1 MATVTQSFP
10 KILKMLR
17 ETSSN
22 KEKREALTYIRSNFK
37 KLESSNN
44 IKEEQYKDLC
54 KLVIDASMS
63 KDQNIQHEAY
73 DTLTCIVQNF
83 RSHKLN
89 LFESMLHINRKDR
102 LKILKLLDVVDDIAI
117 LIAANDKSIFHLL
130 NDCMHTVQPVTMN
143 WLLPTAC
150 TDNLQKLT
158 EIENR
163 VLSNN
168 QKIEEEMINY
178 SLNLLRRLYKV
189 AAEMADNKIQRF
201 DELLMEK
208 VVLLAYM
215 GHKRQRSP
223 ALKVLQQAITTNLAT
238 HVRNELPDVWTQY
251 KTDLQSTYCKRMQLL
266 VTVCELDWAVQWNIS
281 VQLLGTDLH
290 RGASLINN
298 LLSVEERAFK
308 SSDAVIRRQAFL
320 SWKLLIDNFALD
332 SQELGTT
339 RRIKLLCIPLNAKNS
354 KTELIAL
361 TKLEVWWHLIIK
373 LYKDIGKFVDPVITQ
388 FLNFCFGP
396 LGDTPLLSSKCDVAS
411 PGKRFFKTKL
421 VAVDALSQLLVAK
434 QEKHMLYT
442 PILEEMLPHCICG
455 TVFQQCYKSIIHSV
469 GEALLILSQIND
481 KEMKNRCQAGKLL
494 WSSLVNYAQESQ
506 TEIKDLVYKDI
517 LLVINELVN
526 HIADKPMI
534 QDLILDVI
542 IIDLP
547 NFNKDIQIHS
557 GMLSDLL
564 FKLFSTSILQKI
576 KKNHCKGLNC
586 LLWECVKPKIGNE
599 YCLNTLEFLK
609 TVLDKITQVNVE
621 DKSTTVIPEIWC
633 IVAEILTK
641 YMEDSCN
648 INEGNAA
655 QHNFK
660 TTEYILK
667 FPFTHIFLKD
677 LKQVQEISGTW
688 KKLYKQFDLQGDLVV
703 TVKSNETLL
712 STIKMMQCCLNKNK
726 DCNNLITSCLDTLL
740 NTINFNSLLACNEVP
755 SVVEFLIDLIRTTF
769 NNSQFTDCDI
779 TLKALSAVLITVY
792 GHDPKKAILCLQ
804 YVKPVIELVLVSST
818 GTSLKEITNMWEIVI
833 SIFKGLEKSYSSEFL
848 SLYKEIII
856 QSINHSNIEIATQ
869 TLSFLDEENNFDEKG
884 QRMVQEIHKRIKP
897 DKLPFK
903 LNNAEKKIEDNEISE
918 KQMKMAG
925 SFLNRKSVI
934 PKMILIRA
942 KKEND
947 EKRISMPDPEAQEYV
962 YIKTDV
968 KYDVNR
974 LTDHQKEILKKKRD
988 DIPALYNDL
997 SQSSSQSTQ
1006 NLQEWF
1012 DKRGKRINETDY
1024 AHDAT
1029 KNNPEKEENIDHDA
1043 NKENT
1048 IESTITEYIVIDKI
1062 ETISNTDLKAVQQQI
1077 DPPVQSTS
1085 LLSEDSTSNKASD
1098 NNTNDNSSKEQTNL
1112 ISEIFENDKLGTS
1125 LDDDKE
1131 EIYDQD
1137 ELDSVAK
1144 RLNFESRDE
1153 FSDEKESEPRLSSP
1167 SVLENGKRRNRNSTT
1182 KTGSNELDSDKTTNT
1197 QDEQSESKML
1207 KTLKTKSSLIKHRK
1221 GTKRKYASDSD
1232 SEETMYQRRRRKYTI
1247 SETPSDSDSVPSVE
1261 SEHSEGTKEE
1271 QCLSQRTK
1279 NEISRLKINMV
1290 FYSALPN
1297 RRRSKQQE
1305 QLKDTNCEIKNL
1317 RTYTRKSP
1325 ELKNTEETKS
1335 SVCGQSS
1342 LKKKNKK
1349 SFKSESNKNEELPM
1363 IDAMERAVEK
1373 ETSNTDMGDSKSDES
1388 TNVSSEITD
1397 NTTIDI
1403 QDEITDKDNSLNVAK
1418 IRDSK
1423 KKLKELDTNTNEIN
1437 TKQSIKKEELLL
1449 SAEDGTQEIIQ
1460 NSQEINVISK
1470 LEGKYNDKKCFIKI
1484 DKIDKIVNVPVMKS
1498 NNSCNKDNVSTES
1511 TTVKKSTKEIPNV
1524 PKKIPDDDP
1533 KLDDPKLNDK
1543 IDEIVHIDDN
1553 TVTVVNTSDHE
1564 ISCIQREDE
1573 KKTSSDVSQVISSP
1587 THKISAMVVSSPKN
1601 NIKRL
1606 LKLKAYPTKGG
1617 RAAHMLG
1624 LVTKQIITETNS
1636 QNVKTDEDIKKI
1648 KSKEGENEMQIGKK
1662 DKIMIFK
1669 DNDKIGGPCS
1679 SRQEKIFN
1687 NMKSGEYISSSPIKS
1702 FSNLKNDGEK
1712 LSSNVEKTIPDYMLI
1727 SLENTVEKG
1736 NDGSL
1741 SPSQEKTELPMLEW
1755 SSANPP
1761 SLTASPSA
1769 SILKRHRMA
1778 LTECDLETTA
1788 SNKRKRVSFADP
1800 PVSKQMGYEIT
1811 LTDSPDK
1818 ANKLSS
1824 RILLFRKDTP
1834 QRIKQTK
1841 LKFIQ
1846 IDTVKDKNVEVQPD
1860 YGCEVDLQCERENE
1874 LLTKIA
1880 EELEY
1885 TDDNMVIDDHTTC
1898 SFSENM
1904 SEISET
1910 KLYTEV
1916 TLDNLSQQ
1924 GEMIEDTTIP
1934 KEAQFPSSTKND
1946 EIFQSQ
1952 ESETQ
1957 QDMFGSADDKDN
1969 TDQPQNEDK
1978 DVTDENDSAISS
1990 QLNITTNAEN
2000 LEDTIDVGNITSL
2013 NSTANSDEVFCG
2025 KPLRTST
2032 QTSENIADQDTLPVT
2047 DSIFGSLPVS
2057 QASESSLKSSNPEL
2071 LNDTQPICLELTSC
2085 QDPIN
2090 TITEYLTYPSWIKH
2104 LNSYF
2109 SSRNIIN
2116 IGDLAQ
2122 LTSREVNRM
2131 PVKGNSKVQ
2140 FVKKILQHYINKNL
2154 VGLKSPKSC
2163 FELHSSLSVT
2173 ETKTTNC
2180 DLQKEVLDMACQT
2193 EILINTD
2200 NACTTESSNLNV
2212 SSQIPSTIKVS
2223 MVDSNCTTKS
2233 VGVCT
2238 DSMVCSQSANV
2249 ATKSVEAQMALEDL
2263 LDEIDVNLVM
2273 QSAVKRSTSE
2283 SILAHYKM
2291 KTRAL
2296 PEAEF
2301 EKETLKLLGLDNNGS
2316 YYETKLKSA
2325 CRGCGINKVL
2335 LRLPDIFSGDKQF
2348 FHKVLNA
2355 YRKKIT
2361 IGDCMNIFDF
2371 KEIKDFVCQ
2380 KCTSSELAA
2389 MLSVILKKEDND
2401 GIKTPMT
2408 DLSCFSDMLKRVPM
2422 DVIISHTVANDEL
2435 IPPQLVLDIA
2445 LQNSSLTDITETL
2458 KLQNPTLIQDVFDK
2472 LWSTELVL
2480 SHVESKSERDE
2491 LLKIYKAISSK
2502 LSPKELLDAYHD
2514 SMKAKLSS
2522 EENEK

>member
-54 KLVIDASMS
+54 KLVVDASTS

-130 NDCMHTVQPVTMN
+130 NDCMHTIQSVTMN

-158 EIENR
+158 EVENK

-189 AAEMADNKIQRF
+189 ADEMADNKIQRF

-223 ALKVLQQAITTNLAT
+223 ALKVLQQAITTNLST

-251 KTDLQSTYCKRMQLL
+251 KTDLQSIYCKRMQLL
-266 VTVCELDWAVQWNIS
+266 VTACELDWAVQWNIS

-455 TVFQQCYKSIIHSV
+455 TIFQQCYKSIIHSV

-481 KEMKNRCQAGKLL
+481 KEMKNRCQVGKLL
-494 WSSLVNYAQESQ
+494 WSSLVNFAQESQ

-557 GMLSDLL
+557 EMLSDLL
-564 FKLFSTSILQKI
+564 FKLFSISILQKI

-599 YCLNTLEFLK
+599 YCSNILEFLK

-660 TTEYILK
+660 TIEYILK
-667 FPFTHIFLKD
+667 FPFMHIFLKD

-688 KKLYKQFDLQGDLVV
+688 KKLYKQFDLQGDLIV
-703 TVKSNETLL
+703 TVKSNEILL
-712 STIKMMQCCLNKNK
+712 STIKMMQGCLTKNK
-726 DCNNLITSCLDTLL
+726 DCNNLITTCLDVLL
-740 NTINFNSLLACNEVP
+740 NNLNYSSLLVCNEVP
-755 SVVEFLIDLIRTTF
+755 SVVEFLIDLIRSTF
-769 NNSQFTDCDI
+769 NNSQFIDCDI
-779 TLKALSAVLITVY
+779 TLKALSVVLITVY
-792 GHDPKKAILCLQ
+792 GHDLKKAVLCLQ
-804 YVKPVIELVLVSST
+804 YVKPVIELVLISST
-818 GTSLKEITNMWEIVI
+818 GTSLKETTNLWETII

-856 QSINHSNIEIATQ
+856 QSINHSNMEIATH
-869 TLSFLDEENNFDEKG
+869 TLSFLGEENNFDDKG
-884 QRMVQEIHKRIKP
+884 QCIVQEIQKRIKP

-903 LNNAEKKIEDNEISE
+903 LNNAEKKIGDKEKST

-925 SFLNRKSVI
+925 SFLNRKSVS
-934 PKMILIRA
+934 PKMILTSA
-942 KKEND
+942 QKEND
-947 EKRISMPDPEAQEYV
+947 EKRISMPDPETQEYV

-974 LTDHQKEILKKKRD
+974 LTEHQKEILKKKRD
-988 DIPALYNDL
+988 DIPAMYNDL

-1012 DKRGKRINETDY
+1012 DKRGKRINEADY
-1024 AHDAT
+1024 AHDAK
-1029 KNNPEKEENIDHDA
+1029 KNDTVEEENIDHDA

-1048 IESTITEYIVIDKI
+1048 IDSTITEYSVIDK
-1062 ETISNTDLKAVQQQI
+1062 TDTTSNTDLKAIQQGVQ
-1077 DPPVQSTS
+1077 PVQSTS
-1085 LLSEDSTSNKASD
+1085 LLSEDSTSKKCSD
-1098 NNTNDNSSKEQTNL
+1098 NNTNDNSSKEQTSL
-1112 ISEIFENDKLGTS
+1112 ISNDKLGTS
-1125 LDDDKE
+1125 FDDDKE
-1131 EIYDQD
+1131 ETYEHD
-1137 ELDSVAK
+1137 ELNSVAK

-1153 FSDEKESEPRLSSP
+1153 FPDEKESEQRLSP

-1182 KTGSNELDSDKTTNT
+1182 RTGSNELDSDKTTNV
-1197 QDEQSESKML
+1197 QGEQSESKML
-1207 KTLKTKSSLIKHRK
+1207 KTLKTKSNLTKQRR

-1232 SEETMYQRRRRKYTI
+1232 SEETTCQRRRRKYAI
-1247 SETPSDSDSVPSVE
+1247 SETPSDSDSVVPSLE
-1261 SEHSEGTKEE
+1261 SEHLEGTREE

-1290 FYSALPN
+1290 FYSPLPN

-1305 QLKDTNCEIKNL
+1305 QLKDTNCENKIL
-1317 RTYTRKSP
+1317 RTYARKSP
-1325 ELKNTEETKS
+1325 DLKITEEVKPN
-1335 SVCGQSS
+1335 VYGQSAF
-1342 LKKKNKK
+1342 KKKNKK
-1349 SFKSESNKNEELPM
+1349 SFKFETNKNDELPTT
-1363 IDAMERAVEK
+1363 ENAVEM
-1373 ETSNTDMGDSKSDES
+1373 ETSNPDVGDSKSEEC
-1388 TNVSSEITD
+1388 TNVLPEIAD
-1397 NTTIDI
+1397 NINVDV
-1403 QDEITDKDNSLNVAK
+1403 QDEITDKDTSLNVGK
-1418 IRDSK
+1418 IKDSK
-1423 KKLKELDTNTNEIN
+1423 KKSKEHDVNTNEMN
-1437 TKQSIKKEELLL
+1437 TKQSNKVDNITVNKEELLL

-1460 NSQEINVISK
+1460 NSQEENAMSK
-1470 LEGKYNDKKCFIKI
+1470 LEGKYNDKQCFIKI

-1498 NNSCNKDNVSTES
+1498 YNLCNKDNVSTES
-1511 TTVKKSTKEIPNV
+1511 TTLKKSTKEIPNV

-1533 KLDDPKLNDK
+1533 KLDDK
-1543 IDEIVHIDDN
+1543 IDETVHIEDN
-1553 TVTVVNTSDHE
+1553 TVTVVNTSSDHE
-1564 ISCIQREDE
+1564 IVCIQREDE
-1573 KKTSSDVSQVISSP
+1573 RKTSSDVPQANSSP

-1606 LKLKAYPTKGG
+1606 LKLKTYPNKGG

-1624 LVTKQIITETNS
+1624 LVTKQILTETNS
-1636 QNVKTDEDIKKI
+1636 QNVKADEDVIAKKI
-1648 KSKEGENEMQIGKK
+1648 KSKEGENETHIAKK
-1662 DKIMIFK
+1662 DKITIFK

-1687 NMKSGEYISSSPIKS
+1687 NMKSGEYISSSPVKS
-1702 FSNLKNDGEK
+1702 FCNLKNDGEK
-1712 LSSNVEKTIPDYMLI
+1712 LSSNIDKTIPDYMLI
-1727 SLENTVEKG
+1727 SLEDTVEKG

-1769 SILKRHRMA
+1769 SILKRHRLA
-1778 LTECDLETTA
+1778 ITECDLETTA

-1800 PVSKQMGYEIT
+1800 PVSKEMGYEIT
-1811 LTDSPDK
+1811 LTESPDK
-1818 ANKLSS
+1818 ATKLSS
-1824 RILLFRKDTP
+1824 RILLFRKDSP
-1834 QRIKQTK
+1834 LRMKQTK

-1846 IDTVKDKNVEVQPD
+1846 IDSEKEDKNVEIQPD
-1860 YGCEVDLQCERENE
+1860 YGCEIDLQCERENE

-1904 SEISET
+1904 NETSEA
-1910 KLYTEV
+1910 KLYTAV
-1916 TLDNLSQQ
+1916 TFGLSQEL
-1924 GEMIEDTTIP
+1924 EMVEKTAIP

-1946 EIFQSQ
+1946 EVFQSQ
-1952 ESETQ
+1952 ESATQ

-1969 TDQPQNEDK
+1969 TGQSQTEDK
-1978 DVTDENDSAISS
+1978 NVINENDSAIFS

-2013 NSTANSDEVFCG
+2013 NSTANSDDVFCG

-2032 QTSENIADQDTLPVT
+2032 QTSEPIADQDTLPVT
-2047 DSIFGSLPVS
+2047 DSIFGSLPMS

-2071 LNDTQPICLELTSC
+2071 LNDTEPVCSELTSC

-2090 TITEYLTYPSWIKH
+2090 VITEYLTYPSWIKP

-2109 SSRNIIN
+2109 TSRNIVTV
-2116 IGDLAQ
+2116 GHLAQ
-2122 LTSREVNRM
+2122 LTCREVNRM
-2131 PVKGNSKVQ
+2131 PVKGNSKVK
-2140 FVKKILQHYINKNL
+2140 FVKKILQHYINKSLLEMKN
-2154 VGLKSPKSC
+2154 PKSS
-2163 FELHSSLSVT
+2163 FELNSSLSVA
-2173 ETKTTNC
+2173 TKAINC
-2180 DLQKEVLDMACQT
+2180 NLRKEVLDMSCQT
-2193 EILINTD
+2193 EIFTNTD
-2200 NACTTESSNLNV
+2200 NACRTESSNSNV
-2212 SSQIPSTIKVS
+2212 SSQIPSIIKIS
-2223 MVDSNCTTKS
+2223 SIDSKRTTKS

-2238 DSMVCSQSANV
+2238 DSVISSKSPNV

-2361 IGDCMNIFDF
+2361 ISDCMNIFDF

-2389 MLSVILKKEDND
+2389 MLSVILKKEEND

-2458 KLQNPTLIQDVFDK
+2458 KLQNPNLIQDVFDK

-2480 SHVESKSERDE
+2480 SHLENKSERDE

-2522 EENEK
+2522 DENEK